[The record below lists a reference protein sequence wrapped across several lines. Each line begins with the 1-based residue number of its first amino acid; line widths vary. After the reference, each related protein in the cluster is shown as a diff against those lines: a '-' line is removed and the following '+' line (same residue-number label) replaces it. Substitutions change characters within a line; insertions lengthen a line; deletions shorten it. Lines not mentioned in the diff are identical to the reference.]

1 MLVISPRPA
10 IAIAVI
16 LVTVI
21 VCSFGIRAEL
31 NRGHISV
38 LDHRSSPGENTA
50 HALVAADAK
59 RESESASP

>member
-1 MLVISPRPA
+1 MRVISSRPD

-16 LVTVI
+16 LATVI

-31 NRGHISV
+31 NRAKNSV
-38 LDHRSSPGENTA
+38 PDHSSSPGENAA
-50 HALVAADAK
+50 HGLVAADAR

>member
-1 MLVISPRPA
+1 MRVISSRPA

-31 NRGHISV
+31 NRAQNSV
-38 LDHRSSPGENTA
+38 LEHRSSPGENAA
-50 HALVAADAK
+50 HGHVAADAK
-59 RESESASP
+59 RDTESASP